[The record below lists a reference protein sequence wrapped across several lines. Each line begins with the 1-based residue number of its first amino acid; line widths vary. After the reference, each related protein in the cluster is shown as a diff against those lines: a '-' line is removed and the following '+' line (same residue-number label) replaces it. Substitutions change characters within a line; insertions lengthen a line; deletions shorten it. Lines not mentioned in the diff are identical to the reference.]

1 MLNEE
6 AMKYFWRI
14 YGGAFLGIILIAFFW
29 TALSPGLKFWWSGIS
44 FWVTTLF
51 SFLFA
56 VLVIPFVGLVA
67 FSWGKPLGF
76 PWVWKVVFWVVVL
89 AQFVVMIR
97 SISGE
102 NDVRFSERND
112 VFNPI
117 SILLELPFFIG
128 LYLYAYRSPSI
139 WKKQN
144 E

>member
-1 MLNEE
+1 
-6 AMKYFWRI
+6 MKYFWRI
-14 YGGAFLGIILIAFFW
+14 YSGAFLGIILVAFLW
-29 TALSPGLKFWWSGIS
+29 IALSPELEFRWVGIS
-44 FWVTTLF
+44 PGVTMLF
-51 SFLFA
+51 FILLA
-56 VLVIPFVGLVA
+56 ILVVPFVGLFA

-102 NDVRFSERND
+102 NDVRFSEWND